1 MGDQASSASL
11 QSLPSRANFNYVNVI
26 GGMALKRFH
35 GRISRAQVRRVAF
48 PVLGAAMGLATLVA
62 GLERTAFLGQVA
74 GVEQVSDASVAN
86 STLGAITADVAT
98 LTGVASK
105 GATAITL
112 DSGVQNARIDKWIN
126 RLTTSL
132 RGDFRQSLQR
142 MNKYDDMILAK
153 LDAKG
158 MPRELIYLAL
168 IESNFN
174 PTAKSPV
181 KAVGLWQFM
190 SATARQ
196 FGLSVGRKVD
206 ERKDPAKAT
215 DAALAYLDQLHD
227 RFGSWYLAAAAYNSG
242 QGTVSRALRAET
254 GRTTGTDA
262 DFFRILHRLPKETQ
276 DYVPKLIASARV
288 GSDPGKYGMTD

>member
-1 MGDQASSASL
+1 
-11 QSLPSRANFNYVNVI
+11 
-26 GGMALKRFH
+26 
-35 GRISRAQVRRVAF
+35 
-48 PVLGAAMGLATLVA
+48 MGLATLVA
-62 GLERTAFLGQVA
+62 GLERSAFLGEAA
-74 GVEQVSDASVAN
+74 GVPQVSEGTVAS
-86 STLGAITADVAT
+86 STIEGLKTDLAT
-98 LTGVASK
+98 LTGADAPPTSY
-105 GATAITL
+105 ATL
-112 DSGVQNARIDKWIN
+112 DSGVDNARIDKWVA

-132 RGDFRQSLQR
+132 RGDFSKSLDR
-142 MNKYDDMILAK
+142 MEKYEDMITAK

-181 KAVGLWQFM
+181 KAVGMWQFM

-196 FGLSVGRKVD
+196 FGLAVRGKVD
-206 ERKDPAKAT
+206 ERKNPAKST

-242 QGTVSRALRAET
+242 QGTVSKAM
-254 GRTTGTDA
+254 RTVLGKTKGTDA
-262 DFFRILHRLPKETQ
+262 DFFRILPRLPKETQ

-288 GSDPGKYGMTD
+288 GSEREKYGM

>member
-1 MGDQASSASL
+1 
-11 QSLPSRANFNYVNVI
+11 
-26 GGMALKRFH
+26 
-35 GRISRAQVRRVAF
+35 
-48 PVLGAAMGLATLVA
+48 MGLATLVA
-62 GLERTAFLGQVA
+62 GLERTVFLGAAA
-74 GVEQVSDASVAN
+74 GVEQATDAPVAS
-86 STLGAITADVAT
+86 STIGAIKADVAT
-98 LTGVASK
+98 LTGIGSVPASSPR
-105 GATAITL
+105 L
-112 DSGVQNARIDKWIN
+112 DNGVEHVRIDKWVT

-132 RGDFRQSLQR
+132 RGDFKQSLER
-142 MNKYDDMILAK
+142 MGKYDDMITTK

-196 FGLSVGRKVD
+196 FGLAVGRRVD

-242 QGTVSRALRAET
+242 QGTVSKALRAVT

-262 DFFRILHRLPKETQ
+262 DFFRILPRLPRETQ

-288 GSDPGKYGMTD
+288 GGDPAKFGM

>member
-1 MGDQASSASL
+1 
-11 QSLPSRANFNYVNVI
+11 
-26 GGMALKRFH
+26 MALKRFH
-35 GRISRAQVRRVAF
+35 GRISRAQLRRAAF

-62 GLERTAFLGQVA
+62 GLERTAFLGQAA
-74 GVEQVSDASVAN
+74 GVEQVDASVAS
-86 STLGAITADVAT
+86 STIGAITADVAT
-98 LTGVASK
+98 LTGAAPQPISSV
-105 GATAITL
+105 TL
-112 DSGVQNARIDKWIN
+112 DDGVQHARIDKWVT

-132 RGDFRQSLQR
+132 RGDFKQSLQR
-142 MNKYDDMILAK
+142 MNKYDDMITAK

-242 QGTVSRALRAET
+242 QGTVSKALRAVT
-254 GRTTGTDA
+254 GKTTGTDA
-262 DFFRILHRLPKETQ
+262 DFFRILPKLPKETQ

>member
-1 MGDQASSASL
+1 
-11 QSLPSRANFNYVNVI
+11 
-26 GGMALKRFH
+26 LKRIQI
-35 GRISRAQVRRVAF
+35 RLTQARKRLAY
-48 PVLGAAMGLATLVA
+48 PLLGAAMGLATLVA
-62 GLERTAFLGQVA
+62 GLERSSFLGQAA
-74 GVEQVSDASVAN
+74 GVEQVTDESIASSTIGSIKSD
-86 STLGAITADVAT
+86 LAT
-98 LTGVASK
+98 ITGVTS
-105 GATAITL
+105 GTSSHETL
-112 DSGVQNARIDKWIN
+112 DSGVESPRIDRWIT

-132 RGDFRQSLQR
+132 RGDFQQSLTR
-142 MNKYDDMILAK
+142 MNKYDDMITAK

-158 MPRELIYLAL
+158 MPRELIYLAM

-174 PTAKSPV
+174 PTAKSRV

-196 FGLSVGRKVD
+196 FGLAVRGKVD

-242 QGTVSRALRAET
+242 QGTVSKALRKVT

-262 DFFRILHRLPKETQ
+262 DFFRILPRLPKETQ
-276 DYVPKLIASARV
+276 DYVPKLIATARV
-288 GSDPGKYGMTD
+288 GSDPARYGFSQAD